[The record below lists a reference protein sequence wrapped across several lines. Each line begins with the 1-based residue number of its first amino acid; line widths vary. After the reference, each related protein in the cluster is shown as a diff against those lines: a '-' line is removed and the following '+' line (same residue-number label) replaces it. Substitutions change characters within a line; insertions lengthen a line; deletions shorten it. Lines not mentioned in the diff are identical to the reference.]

1 MRADVLFRNAT
12 IVDGNGGEPYVGHLA
27 VADGCIAAIGSQL
40 DIDEAEREIDATG
53 LYLMPG
59 WTDVHCHF
67 DAQVFWDPLLTPSA
81 QAGVTSASAQFLCAC
96 WPVRAHRP
104 CARSRHHGQ
113 LWRRG
118 RAVQEARPGLDGRP
132 FGRR

>member
-12 IVDGNGGEPYVGHLA
+12 IVDGNGGEPYISDLA
-27 VADGCIAAIGSQL
+27 VADGSIAAIGSQL
-40 DIDEAEREIDATG
+40 DVDEAERQIDATG

-81 QAGVTSASAQFLCAC
+81 QAGVTSASPANRRRAV
-96 WPVRAHRP
+96 PVRG
-104 CARSRHHGQ
+104 C
-113 LWRRG
+113 RG
-118 RAVQEARPGLDGRP
+118 RGCAGASPALP
-132 FGRR
+132 L